1 MALRAIK
8 QFETKTTLNQNDKR
22 RMFSFK
28 KTVLCVNKKNNTV
41 EPVNHIKL
49 NQPAWVPMALWVASI
64 NRSDPYI
71 TAVRYFGIMAEGLLH
86 SRPRQTNFWIA
97 IQEDLRRRVLNVG
110 RDNLLVRY
118 KHVFPREYLKHSYIN
133 EALYIAFCYKDL
145 RFLAEY
151 LKNVFKD
158 VNFFKH
164 RFLIYFLRAVF
175 NDFSVAQAH
184 LGKTRGLF
192 IKFKGKISQAGNS
205 RKRRFLVGCGQVS
218 TSQAATYEVE
228 KFQIKTFTG
237 AIGCTII
244 LSSE

>member
-1 MALRAIK
+1 MWASRA
-8 QFETKTTLNQNDKR
+8 N
-22 RMFSFK
+22 
-28 KTVLCVNKKNNTV
+28 
-41 EPVNHIKL
+41 PH
-49 NQPAWVPMALWVASI
+49 
-64 NRSDPYI
+64 DPYI
-71 TAVRYFGIMAEGLLH
+71 TAVRYFGVLAEGMLD
-86 SRPRQTNFWIA
+86 SRPRQTNFWFSV
-97 IQEDLRRRVLNVG
+97 QEDLRKRVLNVG

-145 RFLAEY
+145 RFLSEY
-151 LKNVFKD
+151 LKTMFKD

-175 NDFSVAQAH
+175 SDFSVAQAH
-184 LGKTRGLF
+184 LGKSRGLF
-192 IKFKGKISQAGNS
+192 IKFRGKISQAGNS
-205 RKRRFLVGCGQVS
+205 RKRRFLIGCGQVS
-218 TSQAATYEVE
+218 TSQAASYEIE

>member
-1 MALRAIK
+1 
-8 QFETKTTLNQNDKR
+8 
-22 RMFSFK
+22 
-28 KTVLCVNKKNNTV
+28 
-41 EPVNHIKL
+41 
-49 NQPAWVPMALWVASI
+49 
-64 NRSDPYI
+64 
-71 TAVRYFGIMAEGLLH
+71 MAEGLLH
-86 SRPRQTNFWIA
+86 SRPRQTNFWISV
-97 IQEDLRRRVLNVG
+97 QEDLRRRVLNVG
-110 RDNLLVRY
+110 RENLLVRY

-133 EALYIAFCYKDL
+133 EALYVAFCYKDL

-192 IKFKGKISQAGNS
+192 IKFRGKISQAGNS
-205 RKRRFLVGCGQVS
+205 RKRRFLVGCGRVS
-218 TSQAATYEVE
+218 TSQAATYEIE